1 MKKSKILIIL
11 GVIVAVVIIVV
22 VVVIKMQN
30 EKISYDK
37 KIYYEYSGSSSLDRK
52 STIYSDNDKW
62 IIVTEYFNCGRDKT
76 IKKKLNDDDK
86 KKILDK
92 INENSS
98 TSDSASD
105 SLDNESDDAFGTT
118 GGTEFYAMEYINSD
132 EGKEITP
139 VDLEE
144 LNMVKNV
151 FDVNV

>member
-11 GVIVAVVIIVV
+11 GIIVAIVIIVV
-22 VVVIKMQN
+22 AVVIKMQN

-37 KIYYEYSGSSSLDRK
+37 KIYYEYSGSSSVNRK

-62 IIVTEYFNCGRDKT
+62 IIVTEYFNSGRNKT
-76 IKKKLNDDDK
+76 ITKKLNDDDK
-86 KKILDK
+86 KEILDK

-98 TSDSASD
+98 ASD
-105 SLDNESDDAFGTT
+105 NLEHESDDIQERTLGGTT
-118 GGTEFYAMEYINSD
+118 FYAMEYINSD

-139 VDLEE
+139 VNLEE

>member
-11 GVIVAVVIIVV
+11 GIIVAIVIIVV
-22 VVVIKMQN
+22 AVVIKMQN

-37 KIYYEYSGSSSLDRK
+37 KIYYEYSGSSSVNRK
-52 STIYSDNDKW
+52 STIYSDNDNW
-62 IIVTEYFNCGRDKT
+62 TIVTEYFNSGKNKT
-76 IKKKLNDDDK
+76 ITKKLNDDDK

-98 TSDSASD
+98 ASTSDN
-105 SLDNESDDAFGTT
+105 LDHESDDILERKV
-118 GGTEFYAMEYINSD
+118 GGTMFYAMEYINSD

-139 VDLEE
+139 VNLEE

>member
-11 GVIVAVVIIVV
+11 GIIVAIVIIVV

-37 KIYYEYSGSSSLDRK
+37 EIYYEYAGSSSVNRK

-62 IIVTEYFNCGRDKT
+62 IIVTEYFNSGR
-76 IKKKLNDDDK
+76 KLNDDDK

-98 TSDSASD
+98 ASTSDN
-105 SLDNESDDAFGTT
+105 LDHESDDILERKV
-118 GGTEFYAMEYINSD
+118 GGTMFYAMEYINSD

-139 VDLEE
+139 VNLEE